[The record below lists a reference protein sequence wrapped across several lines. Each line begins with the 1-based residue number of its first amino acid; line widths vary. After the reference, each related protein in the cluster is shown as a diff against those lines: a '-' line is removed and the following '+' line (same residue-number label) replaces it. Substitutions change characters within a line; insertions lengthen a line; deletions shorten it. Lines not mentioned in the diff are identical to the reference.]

1 MDSNGKKDRGLIR
14 IDENECK
21 GCGLCVE
28 ACPTDR
34 IVLGER
40 INHYGY
46 RTAQF
51 VGEGCTGCGLC
62 YATCPEPGA
71 MTVYR
76 RMVAEGARCASN

>member
-1 MDSNGKKDRGLIR
+1 MIHQEKNDRGLIR

-28 ACPTDR
+28 ACPSHCLAMGAR
-34 IVLGER
+34 M
-40 INHYGY
+40 NHYGY

-51 VGEGCTGCGLC
+51 AGEGCTGCGLC

-71 MTVYR
+71 ITVYR
-76 RMVAEGARCASN
+76 RVAAEGALCASN